1 MNEQISLQKGPV
13 VLLVEDDTSDVQLVE
28 AALKRTPGTINL
40 IRVGDGDDAVN
51 YLAGNTPYD
60 NRAKYPLPL
69 TMLLDIKL
77 PKRSGFEVLQWLRNQ
92 HGPVKRLPTVILTSS
107 KHRQD
112 IDRAFDQGANAYVAK
127 PNSLKE
133 LAALLGEFK
142 NFWLGRLEFPDVRAP
157 QGI

>member
-1 MNEQISLQKGPV
+1 MNEQTSLQKGPV

-60 NRAKYPLPL
+60 NRLRYPLPL

-133 LAALLGEFK
+133 LADLLGEFK
-142 NFWLGRLEFPDVRAP
+142 NFWLGRLEFPDVRAR